1 MVGEYNDRITQ
12 SCYAGVKFLLITT
25 LHINSNVFHFK

>member
-12 SCYAGVKFLLITT
+12 FCYAGVKFLLITK
-25 LHINSNVFHFK
+25 LHVNSNVFHFM